1 MNPRVLVVDD
11 DRFMVRT
18 LSDVLRLRGWEVSQA
33 YSGIEAVEMVS
44 TDAFDVVLMD
54 VKMPGMDGVAT
65 FKAMKARAPGIKV
78 LLMTAYSA
86 QELLQEA
93 EREGVMRIVQKPVNL
108 GSLLELLTASLAAR
122 CLILLVDTDATFLR
136 TLSEVL
142 SLKGFETVTARSVDE
157 AEHLMSERRPRAVLL
172 HLHLVHDDVGDTIA
186 AMHDADPGASL
197 ILYSDQPNAEE
208 DIPVEL
214 PREWIR
220 AYLQKPF
227 AVENITGVLDA
238 LSSS

>member
-18 LSDVLRLRGWEVSQA
+18 LSDVLRLRGWEVSNA
-33 YSGIEAVEMVS
+33 FSGVEAVELVS
-44 TDAFDVVLMD
+44 EDAFDVVLMD

-65 FKAMKARAPGIKV
+65 FKAMKERAPGIKV

-93 EREGVMRIVQKPVNL
+93 EREGVMRIVHKPVNL
-108 GSLLELLTASLAAR
+108 AALLELLTESLTAR
-122 CLILLVDTDATFLR
+122 CHILLVDTDAAFLR
-136 TLSEVL
+136 TLSDVL
-142 SLKGFETVTARSVDE
+142 SLEGFETITAHGLHE
-157 AEHLMSERRPRAVLL
+157 ATQLISERRPRAVLL
-172 HLHLVHDDVGDTIA
+172 HLHLGQLDVGEAIA

-197 ILYSDQPNAEE
+197 ILYSGQPQAEN
-208 DIPVEL
+208 DIPRAL
-214 PREWIR
+214 PREWIS

-238 LSSS
+238 ISSS